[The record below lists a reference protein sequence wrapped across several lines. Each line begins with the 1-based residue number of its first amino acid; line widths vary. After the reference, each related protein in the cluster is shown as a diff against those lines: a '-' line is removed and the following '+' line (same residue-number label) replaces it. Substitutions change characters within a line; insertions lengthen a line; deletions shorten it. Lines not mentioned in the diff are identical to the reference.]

1 MSSPIEQFE
10 IKKIVPFEVNGVD
23 LSFTNSTLCM
33 FITIAVIVVSMGL
46 CLRKR
51 NVIPT
56 MAQTI
61 PEAVYGFIQGIMGE
75 TLGKNGVK
83 YVSFVFAL
91 FTFIAGGNILG
102 LFPYSFTFTSHIAA
116 VGALS
121 IFCLLMNIVV
131 GLKKRGLGYLRT
143 FLPHGVPLLMAPLI
157 VPIETISLLSKP
169 FSLTIRLAVNMS
181 VGHIILKVLGG
192 FIVSMQ
198 IFGFIPLIA
207 DMGIIMFELFVTL
220 LQAYIYTT
228 LSCVYLNMAVSDEH

>member
-51 NVIPT
+51 NIIPT

-228 LSCVYLNMAVSDEH
+228 LSCVYLNMAVSNEH

>member
-51 NVIPT
+51 NIIPT

-75 TLGKNGVK
+75 TLGKNGVR

-228 LSCVYLNMAVSDEH
+228 LSCVYLNMAVSNEH

>member
-10 IKKIVPFEVNGVD
+10 IKKIIPFEFNGTD
-23 LSFTNSTLCM
+23 LSFTNSSLCM
-33 FITIAVIVVSMGL
+33 MITICVIMLSLGL

-51 NVIPT
+51 SIVPT

-61 PEAVYGFIQGIMGE
+61 PEAVYSFIQGIMGE
-75 TLGKNGVK
+75 TLGKHGAK

-121 IFCLLMNIVV
+121 IFCLLLNIVF
-131 GLKKRGLGYLRT
+131 GIKKRGLGYLRT
-143 FLPHGVPLLMAPLI
+143 FFPEGVPVAMAPLI
-157 VPIETISLLSKP
+157 VPLEIISLLSKP

-192 FIVSMQ
+192 FIVTMK
-198 IFGFIPLIA
+198 IFGFVPLVA

-228 LSCVYLNMAVSDEH
+228 LSCVYLNMAISSEH

>member
-10 IKKIVPFEVNGVD
+10 IKKIVPFEVNGID

-51 NVIPT
+51 NIIPT

-157 VPIETISLLSKP
+157 IPIETISLLSKP

>member
-1 MSSPIEQFE
+1 MSSPVEQFE
-10 IKKIVPFEVNGVD
+10 IKKIIPLEYSGVD
-23 LSFTNSTLCM
+23 LSFTNSALCM
-33 FITIAVIVVSMGL
+33 IITIMIIMLSLVF

-51 NVIPT
+51 DIIPT

-61 PEAVYGFIQGIMGE
+61 PEAIYDFIQGIIGE
-75 TLGKNGVK
+75 TLGKNGIR
-83 YVSFVFAL
+83 YFSFVFAL

-102 LFPYSFTFTSHIAA
+102 LFPYSFSFTSHIAA

-121 IFCLLMNIVV
+121 VFCLLINIVV
-131 GLKKRGLGYLRT
+131 GIKKRGWNYLRT
-143 FLPHGVPLLMAPLI
+143 FFPKGVPVLMAPLI
-157 VPIETISLLSKP
+157 IPIETISLLSKP

-192 FIVSMQ
+192 FIISMQ
-198 IFGFIPLIA
+198 LFGFIPLIA

-228 LSCVYLNMAVSDEH
+228 LSCVYLNMAISSEH

>member
-10 IKKIVPFEVNGVD
+10 IKKIVPFEVNGID

-33 FITIAVIVVSMGL
+33 FITIAVIVISMGL

-51 NVIPT
+51 NIIPT

>member
-1 MSSPIEQFE
+1 
-10 IKKIVPFEVNGVD
+10 
-23 LSFTNSTLCM
+23 
-33 FITIAVIVVSMGL
+33 
-46 CLRKR
+46 
-51 NVIPT
+51 
-56 MAQTI
+56 
-61 PEAVYGFIQGIMGE
+61 
-75 TLGKNGVK
+75 
-83 YVSFVFAL
+83 
-91 FTFIAGGNILG
+91 
-102 LFPYSFTFTSHIAA
+102 
-116 VGALS
+116 
-121 IFCLLMNIVV
+121 MNIMKKK
-131 GLKKRGLGYLRT
+131 KKRGLGYLRT

>member
-1 MSSPIEQFE
+1 MSSPVEQFE
-10 IKKIVPFEVNGVD
+10 IKKIIPFEFNGVD
-23 LSFTNSTLCM
+23 LSFTNSSLCM
-33 FITIAVIVVSMGL
+33 LITIAVILLSMSF

-51 NVIPT
+51 DIVPT

-75 TLGKNGVK
+75 TLGKNGIK
-83 YVSFVFAL
+83 YFSFVFAL

-131 GLKKRGLGYLRT
+131 GIKKRGFGYLHT
-143 FLPHGVPLLMAPLI
+143 FFPQGVPALMAPLI
-157 VPIETISLLSKP
+157 IPIETISLLSKP

-192 FIVSMQ
+192 FIITMQ
-198 IFGFIPLIA
+198 IFGFIPLVA

-220 LQAYIYTT
+220 LKAYIYTT
-228 LSCVYLNMAVSDEH
+228 LSCVYLNMAISNEH